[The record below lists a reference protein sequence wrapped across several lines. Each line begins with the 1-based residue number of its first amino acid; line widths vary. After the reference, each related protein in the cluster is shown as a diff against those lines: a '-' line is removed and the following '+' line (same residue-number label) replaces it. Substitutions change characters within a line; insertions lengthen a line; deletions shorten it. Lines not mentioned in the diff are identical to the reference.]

1 MVGCLHSHQICLVP
15 IVGEAPEL
23 RTLLIL
29 TGLNVSCT
37 TGGSTGNICA
47 IGWLNTENR
56 VAMVFSV
63 DVLLLGG

>member
-37 TGGSTGNICA
+37 AGGSTRKHLCY
-47 IGWLNTENR
+47 WVVEHQK
-56 VAMVFSV
+56 
-63 DVLLLGG
+63 